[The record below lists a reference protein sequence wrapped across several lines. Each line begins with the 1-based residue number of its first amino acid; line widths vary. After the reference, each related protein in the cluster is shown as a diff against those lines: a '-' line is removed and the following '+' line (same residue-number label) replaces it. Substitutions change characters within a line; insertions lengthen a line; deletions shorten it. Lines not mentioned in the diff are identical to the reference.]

1 MEFTKWRAR
10 VAGLGLAASIVAS
23 TASAQESKFYIQA
36 GVGHVALSD
45 TFEDFTLG
53 GAPAPTA
60 DASVTDPTTLIING
74 GYMLSEN
81 WSASFTAGIPVES
94 TATGL
99 GSLAG
104 VGELGSIT
112 FGVAGLHLNRHF
124 NTSGKFQPFLG
135 AGLAYGIIFDT
146 KDAGLTDVKV
156 DNSLGL
162 EIKAGFD
169 YMFNDRYGAYF
180 SVSKAYLGFDIEG
193 TATTPGGAVPA
204 TVKAKLDPVLI
215 QSGLTIR
222 F

>member
-1 MEFTKWRAR
+1 MEFTKWMAR
-10 VAGLGLAASIVAS
+10 VAGLGLAASVVAS

-36 GVGHVALSD
+36 GVGHIALSN
-45 TFEDFTLG
+45 TFENFTLG

-60 DASVTDPTTLIING
+60 GATVTDPTSLIFNG
-74 GYMLSEN
+74 GYMFNEN
-81 WSASFTAGIPVES
+81 WSVSFTGGIPVES
-94 TATGL
+94 TATGQ
-99 GSLAG
+99 GSLAA

-112 FGVAGLHLNRHF
+112 FGVAGLHLNHHF
-124 NTSGKFQPFLG
+124 KTTGKFQPFLG

-146 KDAGLTDVKV
+146 EDAGLTDVNV
-156 DNSLGL
+156 DDSLGF

-169 YMFNDRYGAYF
+169 YMINDRFGAYF
-180 SVSKAYLGFDIEG
+180 SVSKAFLEFDIEG
-193 TATTPGGAVPA
+193 TAATPGGPAPA